1 MIQLK
6 TLLVD
11 DEYSAIEGLRIRLE
25 AFDEIDV
32 NNDILRHLNG
42 FHDRRFACAVL
53 IDANTKVNL
62 VWTVIVTVCN
72 G

>member
-25 AFDEIDV
+25 AFAEIEVIGSAQSVDEAINVLNKHDV
-32 NNDILRHLNG
+32 DL
-42 FHDRRFACAVL
+42 
-53 IDANTKVNL
+53 
-62 VWTVIVTVCN
+62 
-72 G
+72 